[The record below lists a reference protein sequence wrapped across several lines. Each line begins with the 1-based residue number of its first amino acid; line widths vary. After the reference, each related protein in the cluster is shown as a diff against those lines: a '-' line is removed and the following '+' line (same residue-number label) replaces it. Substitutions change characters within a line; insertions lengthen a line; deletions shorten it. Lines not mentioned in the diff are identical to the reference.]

1 MSAGG
6 DNNASLGNRGE
17 AVLKRRVEAVADVLG
32 NVVDLSQTP
41 DLATCQMKLSIRS
54 FSIESH
60 GQSSCDQID
69 FHGIPEEATSTQIG
83 GISTAN
89 ITREDEQVSPV
100 DVKPSYTWIDEER
113 DSNLQA
119 NAVRESD
126 PGEIQ

>member
-1 MSAGG
+1 MLAWEIGVK
-6 DNNASLGNRGE
+6 LFF
-17 AVLKRRVEAVADVLG
+17 KRRVEAVADVLG

-69 FHGIPEEATSTQIG
+69 LHGIPEEATSTQIG

-89 ITREDEQVSPV
+89 ITREDEQVFR
-100 DVKPSYTWIDEER
+100 WM
-113 DSNLQA
+113 SNPHI
-119 NAVRESD
+119 
-126 PGEIQ
+126 PG